1 MSWAGARLGA
11 AARRVAREAS
21 APLLAAQLI
30 GAGSAFVA
38 NLLAAR
44 VLEPSG
50 RGELA
55 LLLQIAY
62 FGTLGIVLG
71 TDRSVVAVY
80 PGAAPW
86 VVASAFTRL
95 LAWPSVITLVCATA
109 VLSLPLPLPPLDGW
123 RGPLALAAVFM
134 VINSFARGARSIA
147 IAAGRTW
154 SFLWFEVV
162 TDVLLLAQIVWLTV
176 QAGHSSASWMAS
188 YLVAGVIPTVGWF
201 LWCAHR
207 RAESYPLAG
216 VAEPPRRSRARREG
230 LQLLPA
236 TIAHNGTL
244 RLDRLVLVGLAST
257 EALGLY
263 AAVATMTELIAWP
276 LMAYADSR
284 LGVWR
289 QAHDRGRLSLR
300 PVLVGALCYGLV
312 ASVFAAGAVRLL
324 MVPLLGERYAP
335 ALPLVIPLVIAAVVT
350 GISQLL
356 ITALT
361 AVHRGRLSSAVEVV
375 GLVVSVVSYVVLIG
389 QFGALGAAYGSLIG
403 YTTCLVLAGVLLA
416 RIRARTRVSGHVA
429 AAREGAPL

>member
-1 MSWAGARLGA
+1 MSWAGARLGT

-71 TDRSVVAVY
+71 TDRSVVALY
-80 PGAAPW
+80 PGAAPR
-86 VVASAFTRL
+86 VVASAFARL
-95 LAWPSVITLVCATA
+95 LAWPSVITLMCAAA
-109 VLSLPLPLPPLDGW
+109 VLSLPLPPLEGW

-162 TDVLLLAQIVWLTV
+162 TDVLLLAQIGWLTV
-176 QAGHSSASWMAS
+176 QAGHSSAGWMAS

-207 RAESYPLAG
+207 RAEPYPVAG
-216 VAEPPRRSRARREG
+216 DAGPSRRSRARREG

-312 ASVFAAGAVRLL
+312 AGVFAAVAVRLL

-335 ALPLVIPLVIAAVVT
+335 ALPLVIPLVIAAVAT

-416 RIRARTRVSGHVA
+416 RIRASSRMPGHVA